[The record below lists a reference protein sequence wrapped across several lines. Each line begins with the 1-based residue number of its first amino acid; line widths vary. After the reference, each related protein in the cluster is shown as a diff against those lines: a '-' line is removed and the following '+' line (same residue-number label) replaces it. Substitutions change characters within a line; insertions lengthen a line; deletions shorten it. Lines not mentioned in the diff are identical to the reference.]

1 MLSIAGD
8 VDDVAADE
16 QYPLSAEGGDLESLL
31 VNFLNEVLYWY
42 DGKRIDFREFRV
54 NHICAGEIRAVGLG
68 EPRTRPARLIVK
80 AATYHQLKVAR
91 SGEGWVAEVYLD
103 I

>member
-8 VDDVAADE
+8 VENVSPRE

-31 VNFLNEVLYWY
+31 VNWLNEVLYWF
-42 DGKRIDFREFRV
+42 DGRRIAFREFR
-54 NHICAGEIRAVGLG
+54 IGRIGPERIEAVGSG
-68 EPRTRPARLIVK
+68 QPRAHPARLIVK

-91 SGEGWVAEVYLD
+91 SGDGWVAEVYLD